1 MVLTDEELMRFQG
14 ESTENRA
21 QIYIC
26 VLRCNSCR
34 ELQEKS
40 VYCCFV
46 SYRSVNHHRF
56 SLCSRWVLDD
66 IPSCSIYCSAACP
79 ISFSKNNLLKILFP
93 SGARS
98 LHTVLS
104 GHKCCWR
111 AFRHFQL
118 DHALCVCVL
127 KRTGSIYKKGGHQ
140 DRRQFWI
147 SFLHL
152 NLWRNI
158 AEILLLSIHPNFL
171 SWPVKHAQE
180 VVVAQQRRQKTLK
193 MHLYLFVTFAVLG
206 VNEACTVSSCLKL
219 SAQRWARYC

>member
-1 MVLTDEELMRFQG
+1 MPVASIQCFRGINVAG
-14 ESTENRA
+14 EHS
-21 QIYIC
+21 
-26 VLRCNSCR
+26 
-34 ELQEKS
+34 
-40 VYCCFV
+40 
-46 SYRSVNHHRF
+46 
-56 SLCSRWVLDD
+56 D
-66 IPSCSIYCSAACP
+66 I
-79 ISFSKNNLLKILFP
+79 FNLIM
-93 SGARS
+93 
-98 LHTVLS
+98 
-104 GHKCCWR
+104 
-111 AFRHFQL
+111 
-118 DHALCVCVL
+118 LCVCVL

-206 VNEACTVSSCLKL
+206 VNEASLHSLVLSQTFSSEMGTILLSIGLFHTEEIVKTSKCLNSLVSDVSVIFAVGLLSKQQKQHATILQVSFLGTSCPML
-219 SAQRWARYC
+219 